1 MSNPTIE
8 RLIELKFNNTDRI
21 KLILKKGL
29 DELNLII
36 TTKINKKIKRFI
48 HNLIYLKIIIE
59 DRKNTQYIK
68 NKKKKKENVAR
79 KTLKEFKLQKQK
91 T

>member
-68 NKKKKKENVAR
+68 NNNKKKENVAR

>member
-8 RLIELKFNNTDRI
+8 RLIELKVNNTDRI
-21 KLILKKGL
+21 KLILAKGL
-29 DELNLII
+29 DELNSII

-59 DRKNTQYIK
+59 DRKNTQYIRNLKK
-68 NKKKKKENVAR
+68 NK
-79 KTLKEFKLQKQK
+79 
-91 T
+91 